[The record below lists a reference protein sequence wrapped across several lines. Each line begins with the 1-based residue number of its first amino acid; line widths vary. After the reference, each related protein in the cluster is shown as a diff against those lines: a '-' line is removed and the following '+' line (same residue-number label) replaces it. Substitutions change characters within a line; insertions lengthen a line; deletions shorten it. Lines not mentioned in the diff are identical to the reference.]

1 MFHVLFIEITST
13 LANIEKNSIMVAN
26 YVRLHVIACLFSRSF
41 YHLLLNVIQSL
52 KFRDYV
58 VQVSNPMNS
67 LPPLSIVS
75 SSTVVSFMKYVMSAF
90 SLQGFLLHEKRVILL
105 VSFKFLSKFQN
116 SLTREN
122 FNLSFLEARRSQQ
135 FFSSLFSEIDGRFH
149 CFSSH
154 KWLLPSIFSR
164 LSICVS
170 QSATRLTLSSIYH
183 SFSASLPAY
192 LLIIDFLFSFFWGSP
207 LC

>member
-1 MFHVLFIEITST
+1 MLFIEITST

-26 YVRLHVIACLFSRSF
+26 YVRLHVIACSFSRFF

-58 VQVSNPMNS
+58 VQVCNPMNS

-75 SSTVVSFMKYVMSAF
+75 SSIVVSFMKYVMSAF

-116 SLTREN
+116 SLLPGKISIFHFLKLIVRSN
-122 FNLSFLEARRSQQ
+122 FSH
-135 FFSSLFSEIDGRFH
+135 LFSEIDGRFPL
-149 CFSSH
+149 F
-154 KWLLPSIFSR
+154 LL
-164 LSICVS
+164 
-170 QSATRLTLSSIYH
+170 A
-183 SFSASLPAY
+183 
-192 LLIIDFLFSFFWGSP
+192 
-207 LC
+207 